1 MAPVTRV
8 IALDTEAT
16 GLDSRASIWEIAV
29 CPCLSTGPGEVSAVF
44 VQPFGPYDY
53 LRLPQ
58 TFRADYENRYDPDA
72 ALDRTEAA
80 AWLKKIFTPDS
91 DGTKPILVG
100 AVPGFDDRIIR
111 QSLPSFKPP
120 WYYHIQDV
128 ETLAVGYLE
137 RIIRQSLPGF
147 DPPWHY
153 HTQDVETLAVGYLRA
168 LEQTTVLTAPERDA
182 LRRILTPP
190 YNSTALSLAVGVE
203 PPEPRIR
210 HTAGGDARW
219 AAEIWD
225 AVHRGDPRVLSQHWQ
240 HGIWEAAAEALE
252 ETP

>member
-16 GLDSRASIWEIAV
+16 GLDSRASIWEIGI
-29 CPCLSTGPGEVSAVF
+29 CPCLSTGPGQVITVL

-58 TFRADYENRYDPDA
+58 TFRADYEARYDSVA

-80 AWLKKIFTPDS
+80 AWLKKTFTPNP

-111 QSLPSFKPP
+111 QSLP
-120 WYYHIQDV
+120 
-128 ETLAVGYLE
+128 
-137 RIIRQSLPGF
+137 GF
-147 DPPWHY
+147 EPPWHY
-153 HTQDVETLAVGYLRA
+153 HVQDVETLAVGYLRA

-182 LRRILTPP
+182 LRRILTPS

-203 PPEPRIR
+203 PPGPGVR

>member
-16 GLDSRASIWEIAV
+16 GLDSRASIWEIGI
-29 CPCLSTGPGEVSAVF
+29 CPCLSTGPGEVITVL

-58 TFRADYENRYDPDA
+58 GFRKDYEARYDSVA
-72 ALDRTEAA
+72 ALDRTEAT
-80 AWLKKIFTPDS
+80 AWLKKTFTPNP

-111 QSLPSFKPP
+111 QSLP
-120 WYYHIQDV
+120 
-128 ETLAVGYLE
+128 
-137 RIIRQSLPGF
+137 GF
-147 DPPWHY
+147 EPPWHY
-153 HTQDVETLAVGYLRA
+153 HVQDVETLAVGYLRA

-203 PPEPRIR
+203 PPGPGVR

-219 AAEIWD
+219 AAEMWD